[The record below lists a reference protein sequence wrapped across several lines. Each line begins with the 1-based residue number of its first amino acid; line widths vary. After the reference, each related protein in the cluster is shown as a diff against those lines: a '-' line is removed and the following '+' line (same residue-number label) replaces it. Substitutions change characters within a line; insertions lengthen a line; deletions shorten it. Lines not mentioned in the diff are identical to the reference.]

1 MKKYLKKVKGPIT
14 LMFFIFAIISGFN
27 IIRPIIGAKMVTS
40 LTSFDIEATYIFVLL
55 FSLFALLSIII
66 ELVATRVLRK
76 IQEKLLYDIRYDIV
90 KRVFKLK
97 TYNFDVKTSGE
108 FQERIKNDP
117 EDIFS
122 VFSVV
127 QYNFF
132 NILTAIFII
141 FYVLYLNIYLG
152 LIYCIGLFF
161 IYLLETYKFKK
172 YKKISNEIKVERE
185 KSGTLL
191 NEIIKG
197 IRDIKQLG
205 ISDKVNENVAK
216 ALDNNTKLE
225 TKLTFSR
232 MEIHHSAEILKI
244 IITFVL
250 LTVGIYLVKNN
261 MLLLTNL
268 LVIVFYRGEIY
279 TLIFSYTSLKEH
291 LVKYKVAKE
300 RIEEIFDN
308 KKFPIEEFGNTKI
321 DNVKGDIEFK
331 SVSFA
336 YEDNKVIDN
345 MSFKISSKEDVA
357 IVGKSGAG
365 KTTVFNLLTKS
376 YDNYEGLITID
387 GVDIKTFDKKTLHQN
402 ISIISQNPYIFNLSI
417 KDNLKLVNEKASD
430 EDIYRVCKIAK
441 IDEYIRA
448 YPKGY
453 DEVIGEG
460 GVKLSGGQK
469 QRLAIA
475 RALLKNSKIILFDEA
490 TSALDNK
497 TQEEVQEAIK
507 EFSKDRVVI
516 TIAHRLST
524 IKDAKKIFLIDNGK
538 IIATGNHKSLMAC
551 SKEYQELYRK
561 Q

>member
-1 MKKYLKKVKGPIT
+1 MKKYLKKVKGPII
-14 LMFFIFAIISGFN
+14 LMFFIFAIISIFN

-76 IQEKLLYDIRYDIV
+76 IQETLLYDIRYDIV

-172 YKKISNEIKVERE
+172 YKKISNEIKGERE

-387 GVDIKTFDKKTLHQN
+387 GVDIKTLDKKTLHQN

-430 EDIYRVCKIAK
+430 EDIYRACKIAK

-524 IKDAKKIFLIDNGK
+524 IIDAKKIFLIDNGK